1 MGNKCK
7 ADRGSAA
14 SLARSRSFVVVSP
27 PALPP
32 LALHLDSPHKNSHVR
47 AIQGHP
53 RVRRGEYS
61 PGETPAYRQT
71 DIGES
76 LAARTETLG
85 TPCMFC
91 SSEPSPNA
99 LYRLF
104 QRTRSSRLVPCYESL
119 WEAADSTRSKLRM
132 DRH

>member
-27 PALPP
+27 PLPP
-32 LALHLDSPHKNSHVR
+32 LALHLDSPHINSHVR

-61 PGETPAYRQT
+61 PGETPAY
-71 DIGES
+71 
-76 LAARTETLG
+76 
-85 TPCMFC
+85 
-91 SSEPSPNA
+91 
-99 LYRLF
+99 
-104 QRTRSSRLVPCYESL
+104 
-119 WEAADSTRSKLRM
+119 W
-132 DRH
+132 